1 MVGLCLNPQDN
12 ALVLSVNEITQIQ
25 ALDRTQ
31 PMLPLRPSQIERRNA
46 GRIEETEKNRTLRF
60 SGQP

>member
-1 MVGLCLNPQDN
+1 VVGLYLNPPDN
-12 ALVLSVNEITQIQ
+12 ALVLSVDEITQIQ

-46 GRIEETEKNRTLRF
+46 GRIEKTEKIVH
-60 SGQP
+60 